1 MQKAVLEAEGA
12 CVIPGSSKRVSVAPV
27 CSYRVVDFLNSPEL
41 IFGFIFMFLFFL
53 IYLEL
58 FLGSSACVDLFGRL
72 VSVVSACLFVSVWTS
87 VRY

>member
-1 MQKAVLEAEGA
+1 MSFQ
-12 CVIPGSSKRVSVAPV
+12 
-27 CSYRVVDFLNSPEL
+27 VVQESFSCPCLQLQGLGFSELPEL
-41 IFGFIFMFLFFL
+41 IFGFIFMFLVFL

-87 VRY
+87 VRTKVPL